1 MLSTNRNTIN
11 IVSRNDSIRFGF
23 FALLAGRFMQSVNA
37 RESPLP
43 QTSATRM
50 ISLRFLGSDEISSK
64 SIHLEGRIMAVVPA
78 TAVAANVSTG
88 RMKVVLLL
96 VPRPPLPSF
105 LFSFLR
111 VSSVRT
117 NKRDLHADLRAGS
130 NRLISNRFGSRRVSF
145 FLLLSLLSSLNRSP
159 LYLLSSSSSFAY
171 LHLPILPFFFF
182 SFQYS
187 LRYNPSRYALL
198 YFHPLPLPLPRNH
211 VRNDAF

>member
-1 MLSTNRNTIN
+1 
-11 IVSRNDSIRFGF
+11 
-23 FALLAGRFMQSVNA
+23 
-37 RESPLP
+37 
-43 QTSATRM
+43 M

-64 SIHLEGRIMAVVPA
+64 SIHLERRIMAVVPA

-145 FLLLSLLSSLNRSP
+145 FLLLSLLSSLNHCTCSP
-159 LYLLSSSSSFAY
+159 HPLHSRTFIYRFFLFSFFLFNIPRVIALLRGM
-171 LHLPILPFFFF
+171 PFFI
-182 SFQYS
+182 SIPS
-187 LRYNPSRYALL
+187 LFPFPEITSETMRFKGSGSALAESLIIGGRNVSGAGRPSRLI
-198 YFHPLPLPLPRNH
+198 RWRRQ
-211 VRNDAF
+211 V

>member
-1 MLSTNRNTIN
+1 
-11 IVSRNDSIRFGF
+11 
-23 FALLAGRFMQSVNA
+23 
-37 RESPLP
+37 
-43 QTSATRM
+43 M

-145 FLLLSLLSSLNRSP
+145 FLLPRLELLATVPALLILFIHVPSSTD
-159 LYLLSSSSSFAY
+159 SSFF
-171 LHLPILPFFFF
+171 LFFF
-182 SFQYS
+182 SIF
-187 LRYNPSRYALL
+187 LAL
-198 YFHPLPLPLPRNH
+198 
-211 VRNDAF
+211 

>member
-1 MLSTNRNTIN
+1 
-11 IVSRNDSIRFGF
+11 
-23 FALLAGRFMQSVNA
+23 
-37 RESPLP
+37 
-43 QTSATRM
+43 M

-159 LYLLSSSSSFAY
+159 LYLLSSSSSFTFIY
-171 LHLPILPFFFF
+171 RFFLFSFFLFNIPRVITLRGMPFFI
-182 SFQYS
+182 SIPS
-187 LRYNPSRYALL
+187 LFPFPEITSETMRFKGILGIWFCAGRIFDHRREKCIGSGTTE
-198 YFHPLPLPLPRNH
+198 
-211 VRNDAF
+211 

>member
-1 MLSTNRNTIN
+1 
-11 IVSRNDSIRFGF
+11 
-23 FALLAGRFMQSVNA
+23 
-37 RESPLP
+37 
-43 QTSATRM
+43 M

-145 FLLLSLLSSLNRSP
+145 FLLLSLLSSLNHSP
-159 LYLLSSSSSFAY
+159 LYLLSSSSSFTY

-187 LRYNPSRYALL
+187 SRYNPSRYALL

>member
-1 MLSTNRNTIN
+1 
-11 IVSRNDSIRFGF
+11 
-23 FALLAGRFMQSVNA
+23 
-37 RESPLP
+37 
-43 QTSATRM
+43 M

-159 LYLLSSSSSFAY
+159 LYLLSSSSSFTY

-187 LRYNPSRYALL
+187 SRYNPSSRYALL
-198 YFHPLPLPLPRNH
+198 YFHPLPLPLSRNH

>member
-1 MLSTNRNTIN
+1 
-11 IVSRNDSIRFGF
+11 
-23 FALLAGRFMQSVNA
+23 
-37 RESPLP
+37 
-43 QTSATRM
+43 M

-130 NRLISNRFGSRRVSF
+130 NRLISNRFGSRRVS
-145 FLLLSLLSSLNRSP
+145 S
-159 LYLLSSSSSFAY
+159 
-171 LHLPILPFFFF
+171 F
-182 SFQYS
+182 SFLS
-187 LRYNPSRYALL
+187 FP
-198 YFHPLPLPLPRNH
+198 P
-211 VRNDAF
+211 